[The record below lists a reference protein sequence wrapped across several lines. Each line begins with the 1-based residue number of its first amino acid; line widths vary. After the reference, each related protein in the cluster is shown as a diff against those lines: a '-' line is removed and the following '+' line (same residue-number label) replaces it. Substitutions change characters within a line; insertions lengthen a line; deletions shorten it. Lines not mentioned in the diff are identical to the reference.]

1 MLAENGMDYEEIVL
15 GHDATIRSVRAMT
28 GKETVPQVFIDG
40 DHIGG
45 SEELEG
51 YIMGVKKAAA

>member
-1 MLAENGMDYEEIVL
+1 MDFEEIVL
-15 GHDATIRSVRAMT
+15 GRDATIRSVRAIT

-45 SEELEG
+45 SEEL
-51 YIMGVKKAAA
+51 KAHLRGEVRTAA